1 MNAIYF
7 DIPLSDEKKRELLY
21 HGQLLVYSP
30 TPSSLK
36 LVDFAR
42 SMAETAFRPHDPET
56 AQYELPVERYAAI
69 LAELKPKFIHASQ
82 SKDYIQGML
91 RELGCDPEKTYFDV
105 PRMRSSTSD
114 DYLTTGIAYAFHPHR
129 DTWYSAPMC
138 QINWWMPIYPI
149 VPENAMAFHPRYWS
163 QGIRNGS
170 AEYNYAEWN
179 RTSRQNAAQ
188 FIKADTRKQPKPEEP
203 MELDPQVRVIAP
215 PGGVLLF
222 SAAQMHSSVPNTS
235 GRTRFSIDFRTVNID
250 DVIAHHG
257 APNVDSQCTGTT
269 MGDYLRGT
277 DLVHMPQELFS
288 EYQVQPPLAM
298 PEEFGGAFASLT
310 RITT

>member
-21 HGQLLVYSP
+21 RGQLLVYP
-30 TPSSLK
+30 ATPSSLK
-36 LVDFAR
+36 LVDLAR
-42 SMAETAFRPHDPET
+42 SMAEAAFHPHDPEV

-69 LAELKPKFIHASQ
+69 LAELKPKFIHAPQ
-82 SKDYIQGML
+82 SKECIQGIL

-114 DYLTTGIAYAFHPHR
+114 DYLKSGIAYAFHPHR

-138 QINWWMPIYPI
+138 QINWWIPIYPI
-149 VPENAMAFHPRYWS
+149 VPENAMAFHPRYWN
-163 QGIRNGS
+163 QGVHNGS

-179 RTSRQNAAQ
+179 RSSRQNAAQ
-188 FIKADTRKQPKPEEP
+188 FIKEDTRKQPKPEEP
-203 MELDPQVRVIAP
+203 MELDPQIRVIAH

-250 DVIAHHG
+250 DVIAHRG

-277 DLVHMPQELFS
+277 DLAHVPEELFS
-288 EYQVQPPLAM
+288 EYEVQ
-298 PEEFGGAFASLT
+298 ASLAT
-310 RITT
+310 SEKFEALLPRSRG